1 MTSASG
7 QSSLPRES
15 ALLSDSWVVPDLD
28 TFDNQQTLSPQ
39 PPAKQNGSR
48 SPPQSNVCIGRSS
61 KNTKMLESS
70 IISGPELIM
79 PSICDSEASWAASN
93 KLSQS
98 SSSTLSRSES
108 EALPERIR
116 KRTPKPGSTEIPI
129 NDSDVLRRQA
139 NSHFCPAESLSRLWG
154 SRFKIT
160 FAIVIILLLLA
171 PILGIISQLP
181 TLPGRLLPAGA
192 DQYPDGA
199 SPGTAIQGLHTSL
212 ERRQHILKSRS
223 QLENTLQR
231 AVQELAAVRSVLRH
245 DHLFHALY
253 NDLPTTTHSNKN
265 ELHLEFEGARAARL
279 DVVNELFALQV
290 EIQSTVDNLLRQE
303 ERPQSNRAA
312 PTVEHKV
319 VRKRWGGCLSWL
331 PFRTP
336 IQSLQPLVSE
346 ALPHEKLL
354 DMVGS
359 LFVPRLNSILR
370 SLAAFDDH
378 LQSAQKI
385 ISRAEKGEGIP
396 SPLQFIRSFF
406 EARVLP
412 AFQFSIQTPIQSQ
425 INPAQEP
432 ISDMVR
438 VIASHNQTLT
448 AVVLQLTILETL
460 QRE

>member
-1 MTSASG
+1 
-7 QSSLPRES
+7 
-15 ALLSDSWVVPDLD
+15 VVPDLD
-28 TFDNQQTLSPQ
+28 TFDNQQTLSPE

-48 SPPQSNVCIGRSS
+48 SPPQSNVGIGHSS

-70 IISGPELIM
+70 IISGSELIM
-79 PSICDSEASWAASN
+79 PSICDSEASWAASTN

-98 SSSTLSRSES
+98 SSSTVSRSES

-116 KRTPKPGSTEIPI
+116 KRTPKAGSTEVPI

-139 NSHFCPAESLSRLWG
+139 NSHFFPAESLSRLWG

-160 FAIVIILLLLA
+160 FGIGITLLLLA

-181 TLPGRLLPAGA
+181 TLSGRLLPAGA

-199 SPGTAIQGLHTSL
+199 SPGTALQGL
-212 ERRQHILKSRS
+212 HILKSRS

-231 AVQELAAVRSVLRH
+231 AVQELTTVRSVLRH

-253 NDLPTTTHSNKN
+253 NDLPTTTYSNKN

-279 DVVNELFALQV
+279 DVVNELFALKV
-290 EIQSTVDNLLRQE
+290 EIQSTVDDLLRQE
-303 ERPQSNRAA
+303 GRPQSNRAA
-312 PTVEHKV
+312 PTAEHKV
-319 VRKRWGGCLSWL
+319 VRKRWSGWLSWL

-336 IQSLQPLVSE
+336 IQSSQPLVSE

-432 ISDMVR
+432 ISDMIR

-448 AVVLQLTILETL
+448 GVVLQLTKLETL